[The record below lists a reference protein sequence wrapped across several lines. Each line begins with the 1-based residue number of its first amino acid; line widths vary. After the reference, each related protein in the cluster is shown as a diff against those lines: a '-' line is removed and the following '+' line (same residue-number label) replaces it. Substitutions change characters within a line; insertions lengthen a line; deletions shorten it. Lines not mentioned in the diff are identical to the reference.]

1 MGLSAGLIV
10 LAILGGAALVRAWA
24 ARRVRGGD
32 RRLAPTLL
40 LSTLLIVL
48 VLAGVGVWLA
58 VRSLLLGIPATV
70 GALLLGGAWL
80 RVSLDTVR
88 FGDPA
93 PRGRDRMDDLADRM
107 DRTYRSLTATLL
119 AFGFAGAILIVVY
132 LFGRGRF

>member
-93 PRGRDRMDDLADRM
+93 PRGRDRMDDLADRASSID
-107 DRTYRSLTATLL
+107 DRRPRGIRREGGQRLQT
-119 AFGFAGAILIVVY
+119 AGAV
-132 LFGRGRF
+132 GKRR